1 MTRSYRLVLLAS
13 LYLAQGLP
21 FGFFTQALPV
31 LLRER
36 GLSLAAIGASGL
48 LFLPWA
54 LKFLWAPL
62 VDHSGSRKAWIL
74 SLQAFTVCGALA
86 LAFVDFDANLLPIFA
101 ALVLFNLLAATQ
113 DVATDGLAVR
123 MLGPAERGLA
133 NGIQVGAY
141 RFGMILGGGFLLW
154 VFARAGWSTMFVGM
168 ATILLLTSVPALFLP
183 ACSAPES
190 GVRTGGRALLI
201 GWLHRLRVPGLPTFI
216 VLICVYKF
224 GDAMA
229 SSLVGPFMHDV
240 GLSKE
245 EIAVVKGSIGSAMG
259 LAGAALGGWLAFRF
273 GRRPALI
280 ACGLLQTLSLLLYV
294 GCAMQPDARTL
305 IYVAS
310 TAEHL
315 LGGMATVALFT
326 LMMDASDPDHAGT
339 DYTLLACAIVLS
351 GGLAGLAAGLLGDA
365 FGYASAFALSCLL
378 SGAGCLALVLAID
391 RGRGPVRLSAVW
403 LLKSRR
409 SVQAEGGTDTARPSD
424 PPAKS
429 TRA

>member
-36 GLSLAAIGASGL
+36 GLSLAAIGATGL

-54 LKFLWAPL
+54 LKFLWAPI
-62 VDHSGSRKAWIL
+62 VDHTGSRRSWL
-74 SLQAFTVCGALA
+74 LVLQGLTICGALA
-86 LAFVDFDANLLPIFA
+86 MTMLDLDASLVPLLV

-123 MLGPAERGLA
+123 MLGPAERGLG

-141 RFGMILGGGFLLW
+141 RIGMILGGGALLW
-154 VFARAGWSTMFVGM
+154 LFARAGWSVMFLGM
-168 ATILLLTSVPALFLP
+168 AAILILTCLPVLFLRRDTLP
-183 ACSAPES
+183 AGTA
-190 GVRTGGRALLI
+190 GHIGGRTLLI
-201 GWLHRLRVPGLPTFI
+201 GWLQRLRTPGVPTFI
-216 VLICVYKF
+216 ALICAYKF

-229 SSLVGPFMHDV
+229 SSLVGPFMHDA

-245 EIAVVKGSIGSAMG
+245 EIAVIKGSIGSAMG
-259 LAGAALGGWLAFRF
+259 LAGAALGGWLAWRF
-273 GRRPALI
+273 GRRPALVG
-280 ACGLLQTLSLLLYV
+280 CGVLQTLSLLLYV
-294 GCAMQPDARTL
+294 ACALQPDSREL
-305 IYVAS
+305 IYAAS

-326 LMMDASDPDHAGT
+326 LMMDASDPAHAGT
-339 DYTLLACAIVLS
+339 DYTLLACAIVFG
-351 GGLAGLAAGLLGDA
+351 GGLAGLFAGLLGDA
-365 FGYASAFALSCLL
+365 IGYAGTFGLSFLL

-391 RGRGPVRLSAVW
+391 RGVGPARLSAIW
-403 LLKSRR
+403 
-409 SVQAEGGTDTARPSD
+409 P
-424 PPAKS
+424 
-429 TRA
+429 RAAN

>member
-1 MTRSYRLVLLAS
+1 MSRSYRLGLLAS

-21 FGFFTQALPV
+21 YGFFTQALPV

-62 VDHSGSRKAWIL
+62 VDHTGSRKAWIL
-74 SLQAFTVCGALA
+74 ALQGLPFLGAFA
-86 LAFVDFDANLLPIFA
+86 LAFLDLESSLLPVFA

-141 RFGMILGGGFLLW
+141 RIGMILGGGFLLW
-154 VFARAGWSTMFVGM
+154 VFARAGWSMMFVGM
-168 ATILLLTSVPALFLP
+168 AAILFLTCLPALFLP
-183 ACSAPES
+183 AHPGHGSA
-190 GVRTGGRALLI
+190 VARVGGRALLI
-201 GWLHRLRVPGLPTFI
+201 GWIDRLRVPGLPAFI
-216 VLICVYKF
+216 ALICVYKF
-224 GDAMA
+224 GDSMA
-229 SSLVGPFMHDV
+229 SSLVGPFMHDA

-245 EIAVVKGSIGSAMG
+245 TIAVVKGTIGSAMG

-280 ACGLLQTLSLLLYV
+280 ACGALQTLSLLLYIA
-294 GCAMQPDARTL
+294 CAVQPDSRML

-339 DYTLLACAIVLS
+339 DYTLLACAIVL
-351 GGLAGLAAGLLGDA
+351 GTGLAGLAAGLVGDT
-365 FGYASAFALSCLL
+365 FGYAAAFGLSFLL
-378 SGAGCLALVLAID
+378 SGAGCLVLVLAID
-391 RGRGPVRLSAVW
+391 RGHGPDRLSAVW
-403 LLKSRR
+403 
-409 SVQAEGGTDTARPSD
+409 P
-424 PPAKS
+424 
-429 TRA
+429 RADNR